1 MVLKLDFEGSRGA
14 ASRMGGGEGVP
25 GRGNSDAKPRRLE
38 RVQLVATTSDSGM
51 LGKEVQE
58 TTGEVS
64 EQ

>member
-1 MVLKLDFEGSRGA
+1 
-14 ASRMGGGEGVP
+14 MGGGEGIP
-25 GRGNSDAKPRRLE
+25 RRGNSDANPRRLQ
-38 RVQLVATTSDSGM
+38 RVQLVATTSKSGL